1 MDEQQVGSAGTV
13 THVGDRRSERAGS
26 SVSSQQHSAAA
37 GADEVRAR
45 ALLSR
50 ALDGERVSGASVGLS
65 SDDAPTEGDAAPA
78 EGDAGSSRPG
88 PTDSPRLVLA
98 KPAASEEEPTPGP
111 VDEAAPDGDGSGEPE
126 QEADRVPRWRRIV
139 GPRAAEDFQAVFE
152 RLNPTFVPSDEV
164 AVHRRRLRWLRAR
177 RYGVALALAVVPVPE
192 FLPWIGPMFHGYSL
206 AATYA
211 CVPKSLQVD
220 VGFEPGAAAAV
231 AFVPG
236 LLLGRRCVRHFK
248 VRAKVGFLLR
258 VATFVLLIGV
268 LEYAPVF
275 PFTVHLLTGSAP

>member
-13 THVGDRRSERAGS
+13 AHDGDRRSERSGS
-26 SVSSQQHSAAA
+26 SVSSQRHSAAA

-50 ALDGERVSGASVGLS
+50 ALDGERVSGASDGLS
-65 SDDAPTEGDAAPA
+65 SDDAPAD
-78 EGDAGSSRPG
+78 GDAGRSRPE
-88 PTDSPRLVLA
+88 PEDSPRLALA
-98 KPAASEEEPTPGP
+98 KPAASEEEPTPGS

-126 QEADRVPRWRRIV
+126 PEEADRVPRWRRIV

-164 AVHRRRLRWLRAR
+164 ALHRRRLRWLRAR
-177 RYGVALALAVVPVPE
+177 RYGVALAVAVVPVPE

-211 CVPKSLQVD
+211 CVPQSLQVD
-220 VGFEPGAAAAV
+220 IGFEPGAAAAV

-275 PFTVHLLTGSAP
+275 PFTVHLLTGRAP